1 MAKRGRADAGAVA
14 IVVGEKAA
22 GVKYRRKFG
31 RENEDSGYRRLL
43 GWLNVSWKNNQ
54 PDVVDYYVQS
64 IYMSYLLNPS
74 TKAPAG
80 HLPLVSHPMQTK
92 DRTNH
97 QMTLKQQYQT
107 TFIYFVQVLCRART
121 AVPISKGPYTASSNL
136 PSPQY
141 EVHVLC
147 TEYSYFVKKK
157 KVNNPECI

>member
-64 IYMSYLLNPS
+64 IYMSYLLDPS

-107 TFIYFVQVLCRART
+107 TFIYFVQVLYSVEHAQQCQSARDPIPLPAICRHPSTKYMFSVQSTRT
-121 AVPISKGPYTASSNL
+121 S
-136 PSPQY
+136 
-141 EVHVLC
+141 
-147 TEYSYFVKKK
+147 
-157 KVNNPECI
+157 